1 MTITELAAD
10 ERIAVLRR
18 TKLFEGLDD
27 GDLASIAPLL
37 HRRRYRRGMFIFLE
51 GEPVDAV
58 YFIESG
64 SVKAFTL
71 DAEGKEHILNV
82 MGPGTFFPHVGF
94 LDGSPAP
101 GTAQALEDTTVW
113 AMERAA
119 FYRLLTQQPEL
130 AVRMVAVLGA
140 HIRRL
145 HAQLRELGTQA
156 VPARL
161 AQVLMRLCRQYG
173 EAAPREGAPRAVR
186 IPLHLSHQ
194 DLASMAAT
202 TRETVSRLLS
212 AFRRAGLIRVEEG
225 QLVISDPAKLEEW
238 A

>member
-1 MTITELAAD
+1 MAITEPALA
-10 ERIAVLRR
+10 ERIGVLRR
-18 TKLFEGLDD
+18 TELFEGLDE
-27 GDLASIAPLL
+27 GELASIAALL

-64 SVKAFTL
+64 SVKAFTV

-82 MGPGTFFPHVGF
+82 LGPGTFFPHVGF

-113 AMERAA
+113 VMERAA
-119 FYRLLTQQPEL
+119 FYQLLTRQPEL
-130 AVRMVAVLGA
+130 AVRMVAMLGA

-161 AQVLMRLCRQYG
+161 TQVLLRLCRQHG
-173 EAAPREGAPRAVR
+173 EPVPREGAPRAVR

-225 QLVISDPAKLEEW
+225 QIVVNDPAKLEEW
-238 A
+238 G